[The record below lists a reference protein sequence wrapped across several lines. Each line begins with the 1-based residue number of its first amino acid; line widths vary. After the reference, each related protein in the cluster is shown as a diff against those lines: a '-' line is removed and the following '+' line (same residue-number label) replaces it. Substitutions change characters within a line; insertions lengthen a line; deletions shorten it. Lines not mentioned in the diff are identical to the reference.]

1 LPQLSTIAV
10 NSFRSSSSIPPNNA
24 AAVAT
29 TVTVSSDY
37 IEWCKNNNPKHHD
50 SCDCHWEEYQV

>member
-1 LPQLSTIAV
+1 V

-29 TVTVSSDY
+29 SGPGSVKYLQWYEKD
-37 IEWCKNNNPKHHD
+37 NPKHPD
-50 SCDCHWEEYQV
+50 SCDCRWDEYQV